1 MNRKIDSTN
10 RPLSD
15 FTRCF
20 LAKTPQ
26 TVSLSSLMLISFIF
40 ATPAAIAVEDE
51 EPEEEITVTG
61 KILNRPVT
69 STQRRDA
76 TLQDGTRPAYTINR
90 QEIEQQGA
98 RTAKE
103 ALKFLPSILGGGTV
117 GTEFNALSG
126 QFIRGSN
133 TNQVLILLDGR
144 PVNNAGS
151 GGFDLSEITASIIER
166 IEVIPGGGSTLYGSD
181 AIGGIINI
189 ITTRPT
195 EKFTANA
202 KVELGSYGLNEQSLQ
217 LSQRVGEFSY
227 LVGFARTQAQN
238 NYSFTIPEANFSGVR
253 TNNDAIAQNTNI
265 KLAYQPSDRTKI
277 SLTGF
282 YLAKNQ
288 GSPGGVPIPIPVN
301 GQGFF
306 NSLTDNNRKF
316 TDQVF
321 LDLGLEQKLGEGDDS
336 LLLVRAFSDRLN
348 TRFDNRTT
356 AANTLVGNPPVLTNT
371 PRTPQRFETRQ
382 NSLGFQIQHNWK
394 FAPTQILT
402 YGFDYRSTNAIS
414 ETTNLATNVLT
425 PSYNANISQ
434 GAVFAQYSNDL
445 TDRLNITAGLRQ
457 EFSSLVNGSATT
469 PSVGIKYALTD
480 STTVRAN
487 YIRNFRTPTIANL
500 FNANPTNIGNPNLLP
515 ETGDS
520 YDIGIDQKLGDIGLF
535 RLTAFSNNISNLIAF
550 RRIAPP
556 VNGISGTFQNLGQ
569 VVTNG
574 LEASLNLQI
583 VPNFFLAANYTFN
596 DPRIISSVNAGEN
609 GKELRFA
616 GADKLNIGLSYE
628 NPQGWYAGLLMNS
641 LSGFPT
647 DNLNTEF
654 LSGQTTFDLR
664 LRAPITAQISATLGI
679 ENIFDQ
685 RFQLFAGFPDGG
697 RTIRG
702 SLSFQF

>member
-10 RPLSD
+10 RLSSN
-15 FTRCF
+15 FTRHF
-20 LAKTPQ
+20 LAKTLQ
-26 TVSLSSLMLISFIF
+26 IGSLSSLMLVSFMFSI
-40 ATPAAIAVEDE
+40 PVAIADE

-144 PVNNAGS
+144 PVNNVGG
-151 GGFDLSEITASIIER
+151 GGFDLSEIPASIIER

-189 ITTRPT
+189 ITTSPT

-202 KVELGSYGLNEQSLQ
+202 KVEFGSYGLNEQSLQ

-227 LVGFARTQAQN
+227 LVGFSRTQAQN
-238 NYSFTIPEANFSGVR
+238 NYAFTIPEANFSGVR

-348 TRFDNRTT
+348 TRFDNRT
-356 AANTLVGNPPVLTNT
+356 ASQAL
-371 PRTPQRFETRQ
+371 RRFETRQ

-402 YGFDYRSTNAIS
+402 YGFDYRSTNAIN

-434 GAVFAQYSNDL
+434 GALFAQYSNDL

-574 LEASLNLQI
+574 LEASLNLQ
-583 VPNFFLAANYTFN
+583 VSPNFFLAANYTLN

-616 GADKLNIGLSYE
+616 GGDKLNIGLSYE
-628 NPQGWYAGLLMNS
+628 NPQGWYAGLFMNS

-647 DNLNTEF
+647 DNPNTEF

-664 LRAPITAQISATLGI
+664 LRTPITKQISATFGI

>member
-1 MNRKIDSTN
+1 MTRRNV
-10 RPLSD
+10 
-15 FTRCF
+15 FTR
-20 LAKTPQ
+20 K
-26 TVSLSSLMLISFIF
+26 LSSQFTKYFLVQSFQIGGLSCMLLGLSIMVI
-40 ATPAAIAVEDE
+40 PVAIAVEDE
-51 EPEEEITVTG
+51 EPEIDITVTG

-144 PVNNAGS
+144 PVNNIGG
-151 GGFDLSEITASIIER
+151 GGFDLSEIPASIIER

-265 KLAYQPSDRTKI
+265 KLAYQPSDRTKL

-402 YGFDYRSTNAIS
+402 YGFDYRSTKAIN

-434 GAVFAQYSNDL
+434 GALFAQYSNDL

-583 VPNFFLAANYTFN
+583 VPNFFLAANYTLN

-616 GADKLNIGLSYE
+616 GANKLNIGLSYE
-628 NPQGWYAGLLMNS
+628 NPQGWYAGLFMNS